1 MNERKFIITIVSL
14 TLVLFTVFS
23 ACGKDLYTDPQTGK
37 EYILVT
43 DENGEKVRSEDGE
56 LLVYVTNENHKI
68 VKDENGEPKTEIH
81 GFIGQIEDVK
91 GVVEDYA
98 YTVTLPEN
106 WESSDKKGVFNN
118 TKTEE
123 RFDISIV
130 QYTYEDYVKRFKS
143 VYDAALEQNAE
154 SATGDDESAVEYDV
168 TWTEDVEIPNTDGVK
183 GIRMTLFAGE
193 FEGYYYVYEE
203 SGNTYKLIMELS
215 SKSGKNNDEVA
226 NELLSSLTYK
236 PYTYYP
242 DVTSEDDSE

>member
-1 MNERKFIITIVSL
+1 MNERKIIITIISL
-14 TLVLFTVFS
+14 TLALFVVFS

-98 YTVTLPEN
+98 YTVTLPDGWVSTDTKGYFEN
-106 WESSDKKGVFNN
+106 E
-118 TKTEE
+118 KTEE
-123 RFDISIV
+123 EFKISIV
-130 QYTYEDYVKRFKS
+130 QYTYSDYVERFRTA
-143 VYDAALEQNAE
+143 YEAALEQSTE
-154 SATGDDESAVEYDV
+154 VATGDETIPEYTA
-168 TWTEDVEIPNTDGVK
+168 TWTEDVDIPNADVK
-183 GIRMTLFAGE
+183 GVRMTLSAGK
-193 FEGYYYVYEE
+193 FLGYYYVYEE
-203 SGNTYKLIMELS
+203 SGNTYKIIMEFNGG
-215 SKSGKNNDEVA
+215 SGKDALAEQ
-226 NELLSSLTYK
+226 LLSSITYK

-242 DVTSEDDSE
+242 DITSADDSE